1 MTDALRPTD
10 TLGFTCDE
18 VAELAGLYVLDAL
31 EPAERAALAAHL
43 VTCREAHEEVGELGS
58 VVPALAS
65 LAPPI
70 DAPAA
75 LRARVLDAVA
85 QEAALSATT
94 SVATSKKLPGRFSTR
109 LAEPARPLP
118 VPAPAAWRAP
128 AWASWGAAMAAVLV
142 LAVVG
147 VWALG
152 IQQRAASAEQRAE
165 VLADAIAAFAE
176 PGSSVAILR
185 DSANPDASGF
195 AAVSADGTAYLVM
208 VGLPEAPAG
217 QTYQAWYI
225 ANDQPVSAGLFTVDA
240 DGYAV
245 LAGQPVSG
253 TQAVAL
259 TREPAGG
266 SEQPTSE
273 PFVVGE
279 LRPAAA

>member
-1 MTDALRPTD
+1 MNDAVRPID
-10 TLGFTCDE
+10 TVQISCEE

-31 EPAERAALAAHL
+31 EPAERAAVAAHL
-43 VTCREAHEEVGELGS
+43 GTCREAHEEVRELGS

-65 LAPPI
+65 MAPPI
-70 DAPAA
+70 DAPGA

-85 QEAALSATT
+85 REATLSAPTP
-94 SVATSKKLPGRFSTR
+94 VAASRKLPGRFSTG
-109 LAEPARPLP
+109 LTEPARPLR
-118 VPAPAAWRAP
+118 VPAPAAWRPP
-128 AWASWGAAMAAVLV
+128 AWASWGAAMVAVLV

-147 VWALG
+147 VWGLG
-152 IQQRAASAEQRAE
+152 IQQRADTAEQRAE
-165 VLADAIAAFAE
+165 VLAQAIVAFAE

-195 AAVSADGTAYLVM
+195 AAVSADGRAYLVM

-217 QTYQAWYI
+217 QTYQAWYM
-225 ANDQPVSAGLFTVDA
+225 ANDQPVSAGLLTVDA

-245 LAGQPVSG
+245 LAGQPVPG
-253 TQAVAL
+253 TQAVVL
-259 TREPAGG
+259 TREPTGG